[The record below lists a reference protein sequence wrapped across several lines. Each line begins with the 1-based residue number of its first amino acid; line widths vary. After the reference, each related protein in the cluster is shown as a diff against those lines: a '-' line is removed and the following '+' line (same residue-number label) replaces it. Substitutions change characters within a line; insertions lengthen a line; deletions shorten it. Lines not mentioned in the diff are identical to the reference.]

1 MMYLFYQILWR
12 IGREAFLRVNGLKYR
27 VLSWSLG
34 FRLGRGCTFY
44 GRVRFGSCGH
54 GIKIG
59 NSCSL
64 GAQSFLS
71 VSKDAKLVLADGTSF
86 NTGCHIV
93 ACDRIE
99 IGSGTSIGEYVSI
112 RDQNHKFGGSAV
124 GTRNQGYSAMPIVI
138 GKNVW
143 IGRGCFI
150 GPGVCIGDGAVI
162 GANSVVVRSIP
173 SNVVAAGAPS
183 RVIKNVEMNS

>member
-1 MMYLFYQILWR
+1 MYRFYQFWWR
-12 IGREAFLRVNGLKYR
+12 VGREVYLWIIGLGYR
-27 VLSWSLG
+27 MLSWPIG
-34 FRLGRGCTFY
+34 YKLGRGCVFY
-44 GRVRFGSCGH
+44 GRIRFGSCGY
-54 GIKIG
+54 GIEIG

-71 VSKDAKLVLADGTSF
+71 VSGGARLIFGDGVSF

-99 IGSGTSIGEYVSI
+99 IGAGTAIGEYVSI
-112 RDQNHKFGGSAV
+112 RDQNHKFAGSAV
-124 GTRNQGYSAMPIVI
+124 GIQNQGYYAEAIVI

-150 GPGVCIGDGAVI
+150 GPGVHVGEGAVI
-162 GANSVVVRSIP
+162 GANSVVVKSIP
-173 SNVVAAGAPS
+173 SNVVAAGAPAK
-183 RVIKNVEMNS
+183 VIRIIERKS